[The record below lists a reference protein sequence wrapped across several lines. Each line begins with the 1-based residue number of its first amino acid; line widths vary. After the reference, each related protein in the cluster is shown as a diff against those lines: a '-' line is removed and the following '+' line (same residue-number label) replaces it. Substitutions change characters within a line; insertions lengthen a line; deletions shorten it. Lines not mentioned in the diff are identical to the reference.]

1 MLLCYVHKLNR
12 LYIKDRHN
20 HSTAASPISFELAI
34 LKTSTFIYLHTAF
47 LEPVPKGQ
55 S

>member
-12 LYIKDRHN
+12 LYIKERHK

-34 LKTSTFIYLHTAF
+34 LKTSTFIYLYY
-47 LEPVPKGQ
+47 LEPVPKRQ